1 VGWDQ
6 DIRHIGPAEP
16 CADDAGGDAHV
27 RRIPVQARSEARIE
41 AILDTTAAII
51 ARAGLDEVTT
61 TLVAR
66 EAGMSVGALY
76 RYFPDRQGLIMALA
90 RRNLDRYL
98 TQVGTA
104 VNRSDVRSWIDAL
117 DCGLDVFLRMHAKEP
132 GFTRLRFGGWI
143 EKQIL
148 GGTTQTNDLLADGF
162 ATLFVDRFGLPSTPD
177 LVFHVAIATDIADA
191 LLTRAFAETTDGS
204 PPDAKLIAECR
215 RIIHEYLRDRIE
227 PRSVAHRAR
236 A

>member
-1 VGWDQ
+1 VGQ
-6 DIRHIGPAEP
+6 VEP
-16 CADDAGGDAHV
+16 GIDDAGGDARI
-27 RRIPVQARSEARIE
+27 RRIPVQARSAARIE
-41 AILDTTAAII
+41 QILDTAAAIV

-76 RYFPDRQGLIMALA
+76 RYFPDRQGLILALA

-98 TQVGTA
+98 SQVGAA
-104 VNRSDVRSWIDAL
+104 VGRKGVRSWTDAL
-117 DCGLDVFLRMHAKEP
+117 DCGLDVFLRMHSVEP

-148 GGTTQTNDLLADGF
+148 GGTTQTNELLADSF
-162 ATLFVDRFGLPSTPD
+162 ATLFVDRFGLPATPD

-191 LLTRAFAETTDGS
+191 LLTRAFADTTPGTD
-204 PPDAKLIAECR
+204 PDAKLIAECR
-215 RIIHEYLRDRIE
+215 RIIHDYLHDRIE
-227 PRSVAHRAR
+227 PRAAARRAHA
-236 A
+236 